1 MEQQAPKNKVY
12 ESFKTILIIV
22 YFPFH
27 ILLTHF
33 FRLFGRILR
42 IFHKSKIN
50 NLADKILQ
58 YTEKE
63 EYAKAIECCLEIIE
77 SIPKEY
83 RVNNISY
90 LSAITNLG
98 DLYRITA
105 NYKESEKLLLEALNV
120 IKPNSYEQCT
130 IMSNLGSLYADMGK
144 FKDAEENMLA
154 AYNLLKLIPE
164 DPSFENVTYNLYTL
178 YEQMGQHD
186 KANKYLKESQSS
198 KK

>member
-83 RVNNISY
+83 TTSTKFGGFKISLKNISF
-90 LSAITNLG
+90 
-98 DLYRITA
+98 DLRT
-105 NYKESEKLLLEALNV
+105 
-120 IKPNSYEQCT
+120 CT
-130 IMSNLGSLYADMGK
+130 KM
-144 FKDAEENMLA
+144 
-154 AYNLLKLIPE
+154 
-164 DPSFENVTYNLYTL
+164 
-178 YEQMGQHD
+178 
-186 KANKYLKESQSS
+186 
-198 KK
+198 